1 MATLNLSIKA
11 DQILDVLPVT
21 HASRRVPLFIGKP
34 GIAKTAFV
42 HEAAADIGRRIGAEV
57 RVRELHLASMSEVD
71 VRGYLIPNGENAVFT
86 KPEFWADVERYPH
99 GILFLDEFMQATH
112 EVQKAVA
119 PLILEGRIGEYK
131 LPPGWSVALAGND
144 IDDNAGAN
152 TLLSHIVNR
161 VTMVKVTAPDPD
173 VWASWAAMQQ
183 LPFEVIA
190 FAKYRPNLVF
200 DADIPDAANVA
211 YCTPRSLHAVADLA
225 LAYPGG
231 IRAMVESRVGTAM
244 IHGAIGDGPAGEL
257 IAMVR
262 TAVNLPSYEE
272 VVANPLGTRM
282 PEAPDQLYAMMMLLA
297 VRAKF
302 EDADK
307 VMTYI
312 ARTNPNMAITGIVS
326 LVRRDRMFAT
336 SKAMG
341 EWVRSNRALLEK
353 FGKYITEA
361 L

>member
-1 MATLNLSIKA
+1 MNQLDLSIPA
-11 DQILDVLPVT
+11 DRIVDIIPVT
-21 HASRRVPLFIGKP
+21 HVSRRVPLFIGPP

-42 HEAAADIGRRIGAEV
+42 HEAAADMSRRIGAEV
-57 RVRELHLASMSEVD
+57 KVRELHLASMSEVD
-71 VRGYLIPNGENAVFT
+71 VRGYLIPSGEDAKFT
-86 KPEFWADVERYPH
+86 KPEFWADVERYQH

-119 PLILEGRIGEYK
+119 PLILEGRIGEYT
-131 LPPGWSVALAGND
+131 LPAGWSVALAGND

-152 TLLSHIVNR
+152 TLLSHIINR
-161 VTMVKVTAPDPD
+161 VTMVKVKAPDVD
-173 VWASWAAMQQ
+173 VWVSWAVTKQ

-190 FAKYRPNLVF
+190 FAKHRPNLVF
-200 DADIPDAANVA
+200 NTDVPDAPNTP

-231 IRAMVESRVGTAM
+231 VRRMVEERVGQAM

-272 VVANPLGTRM
+272 VISDPDNCRV
-282 PEAPDQLYAMMMLLA
+282 PEQPDQLYAMMMLMA
-297 VRAKF
+297 VRTKL
-302 EDADK
+302 EDADAA
-307 VMTYI
+307 MTYI
-312 ARTNPNMAITGIVS
+312 ARTDPNFALTGIVS
-326 LVRRDRMFAT
+326 LCRRDRKFAA

-341 EWVRSNRALLEK
+341 TWVRSHRSLLEK

>member
-1 MATLNLSIKA
+1 MATIDLSIKA
-11 DQILDVLPVT
+11 DQIVNVLPVT
-21 HASRRVPLFIGKP
+21 HASRRVPLFLGKP

-42 HEAAADIGRRIGAEV
+42 REAAAEMSRRIGAPV
-57 RVRELHLASMSEVD
+57 HVREVHLASMSEVD
-71 VRGYLIPNGENAVFT
+71 VRGYLVPNGDRAQFT
-86 KPEFWADVERYPH
+86 QPEFWADVEANPN

-119 PLILEGRIGEYK
+119 PLILEGRIGEYP
-131 LPPGWSVALAGND
+131 LPPGWSMALAGND
-144 IDDNAGAN
+144 IDDQAGAN

-161 VTMVKVTAPDPD
+161 VTMIKVKAPDVD
-173 VWASWAAMQQ
+173 VWASWAATMG

-200 DADIPDAANVA
+200 DTDIPDAANVA
-211 YCTPRSLHAVADLA
+211 YCTPRSLHAVADMA

-231 IRAMVESRVGTAM
+231 IRAMVEDRVGTAM

-257 IAMVR
+257 ISMVR

-272 VVANPLGTRM
+272 VIANPTGTRM
-282 PEAPDQLYAMMMLLA
+282 PEQPDQLYAMMMLLA
-297 VRAKF
+297 VRTKL

-307 VMTYI
+307 AMTYI
-312 ARTNPNMAITGIVS
+312 SRTQPNFAITGIVS

-341 EWVRSNRALLEK
+341 DWVRSNRSMLEK

-361 L
+361 I